1 MKTYRITIK
10 GTDYEVVVGDV
21 SSSPVTVTVN
31 GEEFEVDLPAGSE
44 SVAPASSSTASPRPP
59 APRPNIPA
67 SAPRPAAPTSG
78 DDGSI
83 RALMPGRIISVS
95 VQPGQQVTAGQA
107 VLVMES
113 MKMEN
118 SISATKDGTVTAV
131 LVAEGDS
138 VQHGQTMIEIEA

>member
-31 GEEFEVDLPAGSE
+31 GEEFEVDLPSGSE
-44 SVAPASSSTASPRPP
+44 SVAPASSAEARPRPA
-59 APRPNIPA
+59 APRTNIPA
-67 SAPRPAAPTSG
+67 SGPRPAAPTSG

-83 RALMPGRIISVS
+83 RALMPGKIISVS
-95 VQPGQQVTAGQA
+95 VKAGQQVTAGQA

-118 SISATKDGTVTAV
+118 TISAVKDGTVTAV
-131 LVAEGDS
+131 LVSEGDS